1 MGPGAWL
8 TLAVLAAVVAASFHE
23 RSDPA
28 FVLGA
33 GVGVLLLAGVLS
45 PHRALAGFA
54 NPAVA
59 IIGLL
64 FVLVGSL
71 ERTAWLSW
79 LAGALFG
86 DRESKLGFRGL
97 VPVAALSAF
106 MANVTVVAV
115 LMPAVREW
123 GRRHRA
129 ATSRLMMPLGLAATL
144 GGLLTLVGTSSNLV
158 VNGLLV
164 EAGDRGLGLFEI
176 GLVGLPITVA
186 GLIYLVAAAP
196 RLLPERQDPLGE
208 LDANPREY
216 VGWLRVIPGGALDG
230 ARVGELRSLESLFVA
245 GIEREGVVRSPV
257 DPGETLRG
265 DDVLAFVGRVDRIA
279 ELAAGQGLAP
289 VEGGDERLDAQEGG
303 VELVEAVVSPSSPIV
318 GRNIREAGFRGRYD
332 AVVLAVHRHGE
343 RLHGKI
349 GDIVVEPGDTLLFAA
364 GAGFLARWRYARDF
378 YLVSSLGTLPAAVAG
393 KDWIEPLVLL
403 GVVAAVALSLV
414 PLLPAVVAGVLVLV
428 ATGRL
433 RPSEVWT
440 TVHWPTLVMI
450 AASIGVSH
458 AMVDSGLA
466 AAVVHGALGGAVGGL
481 GPTALV
487 TAILLL
493 TAVLTEVLDNPAAAA
508 LVFPVAAVVA
518 AHHGVGLHA
527 AAIAVAVGASSAFLT
542 PFGYHVNV
550 MIAGAGGYRM
560 GDFVRVGL
568 PLKLIVLAVAALVI
582 PLAW

>member
-1 MGPGAWL
+1 VGPGAWL
-8 TLAVLAAVVAASFHE
+8 TLAVLAAVVAVSFSE

-33 GVGVLLLAGVLS
+33 GVGVLLLTGVLS
-45 PHRALAGFA
+45 PGRALEGFA

-71 ERTAWLSW
+71 ERTAWLPW
-79 LAGALFG
+79 LARILFG
-86 DRESKLGFRGL
+86 DSESRLGLRGL
-97 VPVAALSAF
+97 APVTAMSAF

-176 GLVGLPITVA
+176 GMVGLPMAVA
-186 GLIYLVAAAP
+186 GLIYLVVAAP
-196 RLLPERQDPLGE
+196 RLLPERRDPLGE

-216 VGWLRVIPGGALDG
+216 VGWLGIVPGGPLDG
-230 ARVGELRSLESLFVA
+230 ARVSELRRLENLFVA
-245 GIEREGVVRSPV
+245 GIEREGHVRSPV

-265 DDVLAFVGRVDRIA
+265 GDVLAFVGRVDRIA
-279 ELAAGQGLAP
+279 ELAAGEGLEP
-289 VEGGDERLDAQEGG
+289 VDAGGERLDSRDGG

-364 GAGFLARWRYARDF
+364 GAGFLARWRFARDF
-378 YLVSSLGTLPAAVAG
+378 YLVSSLGALPAAVTG
-393 KDWIEPLVLL
+393 KDWTEPLVLL
-403 GVVAAVALSLV
+403 GVISAVAVGLV
-414 PLLPAVVAGVLVLV
+414 PLLPAAVAGVLVLV

-433 RPSEVWT
+433 RPSEVWS
-440 TVHWPTLVMI
+440 TVHWPALVMI
-450 AASIGVSH
+450 AASIGMSH

-466 AAVVHGALGGAVGGL
+466 SAVVHGALGGAVGGL
-481 GPTALV
+481 GRTGLIAL
-487 TAILLL
+487 ILLL
-493 TAVLTEVLDNPAAAA
+493 TALLTEVLDNPAAAA
-508 LVFPVAAVVA
+508 LVFPMAAVVA
-518 AHHGVGLHA
+518 AQQGVGLHA

-568 PLKLIVLAVAALVI
+568 PLKLLVLTIAAIVI
-582 PLAW
+582 PLVW